1 MGQVTSSGRLRQP
14 DERCRG
20 GAEETGV
27 TEASPGAL
35 PASDRI
41 STEQDGPES
50 AMFSRAGG
58 AVADSCS
65 QINGAT
71 IDWWIPLREHM

>member
-1 MGQVTSSGRLRQP
+1 MKGA
-14 DERCRG
+14 G
-20 GAEETGV
+20 GEGGWWGGWSEETGL

-41 STEQDGPES
+41 STEHDGPKTQ
-50 AMFSRAGG
+50 RAPCFPGLGG
-58 AVADSCS
+58 AVSDSCS

-71 IDWWIPLREHM
+71 TDWWIPLRERM